1 MKRDLPELIETSP
14 GSNVFEGT
22 GNIFFDLGFPDA
34 ADLTTKMR
42 FVVAINRILE
52 QRKLTQKEAARLL
65 GITQPKVSALQNYKL
80 DGFSVERLMTFATA
94 LDYDVVIHIRP
105 RAESAG
111 EGSVIVAAS
120 SSEELAK
127 NAA

>member
-1 MKRDLPELIETSP
+1 
-14 GSNVFEGT
+14 
-22 GNIFFDLGFPDA
+22 
-34 ADLTTKMR
+34 MR

-52 QRKLTQKEAARLL
+52 QRKLTQKEAARVL

-105 RAESAG
+105 RAESSE
-111 EGSVIVAAS
+111 EGGVIVAAS
-120 SSEELAK
+120 LSEELATH
-127 NAA
+127 AA